1 MSHRPTGH
9 ALVVGESLID
19 LIQAQGRGE
28 ALYAAKVGGAP
39 LNVAVGI
46 ARLGADSTLLTALTE
61 DALADQITNML
72 AHEHV
77 NVAAIR
83 RPATSATPIAIVTHG
98 EDGHRY
104 SFYGRPFDGFD
115 PPGVSLPRSLAPGYD
130 VVHLGS
136 SLLLEGNA
144 YKLLERVAKYGKIRT
159 LDPNY
164 RPTLVAD
171 KSLYRSRVDSLLSQ
185 IDLVKLSDD
194 DCTGAYGYSPEA
206 FAAHAHALGAP
217 VVLVTRGAAPVLLSR
232 MGQVDEIPAVPTRV
246 VDPTGA
252 GDSFMAAVIT
262 QLLRRGLPSTLAD
275 TRAIVEF
282 AVRAA
287 SITTAGRGA
296 AESMPTGQQL
306 EESTNDPDV
315 QG

>member
-1 MSHRPTGH
+1 MSSRPTGH

-19 LIQAQGRGE
+19 LIQARGSGE
-28 ALYAAKVGGAP
+28 AIYAAKVGGAP

-46 ARLGADSTLLTALTE
+46 TRLGEAATLLTALTD

-72 AHEHV
+72 ADERV
-77 NVAAIR
+77 GVAAIQ
-83 RPATSATPIAIVTHG
+83 RPAASATPIAIVTHSD
-98 EDGHRY
+98 DGHRY

-115 PPGVSLPRSLAPGYD
+115 RPELSLPRSLALDYD

-144 YKLLERVAKYGKIRT
+144 YRLLEQVAGYGKIRT

-171 KSLYRSRVDSLLSQ
+171 KALYRSRVDSLLSQ

-194 DCTGAYGYSPEA
+194 DCLGAYGYSPEA

-217 VVLVTRGAAPVLLSR
+217 LVLITRGSAPVLLSR
-232 MGQVDEIPAVPTRV
+232 MGEVDEVPAVPTRV

-262 QLLRRGLPSTLAD
+262 QLLRRELPATLAE

-287 SITTAGRGA
+287 SITTAGRGG
-296 AESMPTGQQL
+296 AESMPTARQL
-306 EESTNDPDV
+306 EEKTDVPDIP
-315 QG
+315 G